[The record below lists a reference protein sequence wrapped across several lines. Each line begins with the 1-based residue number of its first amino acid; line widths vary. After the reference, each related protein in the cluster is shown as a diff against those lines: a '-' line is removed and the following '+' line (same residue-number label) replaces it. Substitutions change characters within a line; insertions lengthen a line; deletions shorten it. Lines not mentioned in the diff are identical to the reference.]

1 MSTNCAAASLA
12 LPEKNSTAPPR
23 LGGWK
28 TRLVEEGEPG
38 VPVLAGSG
46 AELRGGPDGQGLFQ
60 SGEYAERGGVGRV
73 RLSLRTR

>member
-23 LGGWK
+23 LGGWN

-38 VPVLAGSG
+38 VPVLAGS
-46 AELRGGPDGQGLFQ
+46 APSSAADQTVRGFSRAASMP
-60 SGEYAERGGVGRV
+60 SGEA
-73 RLSLRTR
+73 